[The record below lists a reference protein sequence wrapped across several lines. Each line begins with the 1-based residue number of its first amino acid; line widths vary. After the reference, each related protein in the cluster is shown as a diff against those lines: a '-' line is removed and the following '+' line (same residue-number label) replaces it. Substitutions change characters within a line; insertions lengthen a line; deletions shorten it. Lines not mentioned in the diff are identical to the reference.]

1 MSHIVN
7 NQTDKCHLPQSQDKE
22 NRRNVLL
29 RFSLKIGNALS
40 GWNQRRLAMHTL
52 LRLTEN
58 QLRDIGMSRSDI
70 QRDYN
75 RPFWK

>member
-1 MSHIVN
+1 M
-7 NQTDKCHLPQSQDKE
+7 DKCHSPQSQDKE

-29 RFSLKIGNALS
+29 RFSLKIGNALYD
-40 GWNQRRLAMHTL
+40 WNQRRLAMHTL
-52 LRLTEN
+52 QRLTET

-70 QRDYN
+70 KRDYN